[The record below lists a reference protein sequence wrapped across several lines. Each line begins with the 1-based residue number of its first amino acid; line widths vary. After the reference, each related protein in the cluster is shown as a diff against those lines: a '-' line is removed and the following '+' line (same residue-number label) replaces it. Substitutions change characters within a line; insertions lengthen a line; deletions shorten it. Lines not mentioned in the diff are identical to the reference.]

1 MTDHGET
8 DGSVP
13 PIYLLLWDPPARCGR
28 FVVGG
33 WCLEAWRASYCT
45 WRMELAG
52 LGAYFWVDADLAKV
66 VAARVLRGQNV
77 VGHHW
82 APSGSGSELVFLA
95 RPDGARLA
103 DQTTRAEPVPVL
115 GGRGRY
121 RPVARTG
128 TAVM

>member
-1 MTDHGET
+1 MTSHGET
-8 DGSVP
+8 DVGVS
-13 PIYLLLWDPPARCGR
+13 PIYLLLWDPPARSGR

-82 APSGSGSELVFLA
+82 APCGSGSDMVFLA
-95 RPDGARLA
+95 RPDAARLG
-103 DQTTRAEPVPVL
+103 DQTTRAEPASVL
-115 GGRGRY
+115 GRRGRC
-121 RPVARTG
+121 RPAARIG
-128 TAVM
+128 TPVM